1 MNWEEV
7 DLVASDL
14 VMPTPGDQ
22 FVLILQQEGVEVP
35 IIILSA
41 NLNEE
46 RIQYL

>member
-1 MNWEEV
+1 
-7 DLVASDL
+7 
-14 VMPTPGDQ
+14 MPTPGDQ